1 MSERAWLA
9 KGIEGRHVL
18 IGLVA
23 FFGVML
29 VANGIFV
36 YYALETF
43 AGGDTSDPYRKGM
56 HYNETLA
63 EAARQDERG
72 WRAELIYG
80 AKTGQLALS
89 LTDKDGQP
97 VSGLHLSATV
107 SRPAT
112 DRQDLR
118 ASFSEAQAGNYA
130 AELRLAPGQWVV
142 QLQSQDLSRAGDPVY
157 RLKQRILVAETP

>member
-43 AGGDTSDPYRKGM
+43 AGGDTSDPYRKGSA
-56 HYNETLA
+56 NL
-63 EAARQDERG
+63 RG
-72 WRAELIYG
+72 
-80 AKTGQLALS
+80 
-89 LTDKDGQP
+89 
-97 VSGLHLSATV
+97 
-107 SRPAT
+107 
-112 DRQDLR
+112 
-118 ASFSEAQAGNYA
+118 AS
-130 AELRLAPGQWVV
+130 
-142 QLQSQDLSRAGDPVY
+142 
-157 RLKQRILVAETP
+157 

>member
-43 AGGDTSDPYRKGM
+43 AGGDTSDPYAGTT
-56 HYNETLA
+56 YP
-63 EAARQDERG
+63 
-72 WRAELIYG
+72 
-80 AKTGQLALS
+80 S
-89 LTDKDGQP
+89 LTKIAKKITSAHWSGPRFFGLVRAIAPHQHDG
-97 VSGLHLSATV
+97 SDNG
-107 SRPAT
+107 
-112 DRQDLR
+112 
-118 ASFSEAQAGNYA
+118 
-130 AELRLAPGQWVV
+130 
-142 QLQSQDLSRAGDPVY
+142 
-157 RLKQRILVAETP
+157 

>member
-1 MSERAWLA
+1 MVTDAANGGRAEHRATFRGPDDERKGWLA

-72 WRAELIYG
+72 W
-80 AKTGQLALS
+80 
-89 LTDKDGQP
+89 
-97 VSGLHLSATV
+97 
-107 SRPAT
+107 
-112 DRQDLR
+112 
-118 ASFSEAQAGNYA
+118 
-130 AELRLAPGQWVV
+130 
-142 QLQSQDLSRAGDPVY
+142 
-157 RLKQRILVAETP
+157 